1 MATIFYDKDAD
12 LDHLKGEKIAILGY
26 GSQGHAHA
34 QNLRD
39 NNLDVVVGLRKG
51 SKSWPRAEEDG
62 LEVKTV
68 AEAAKEAQ
76 IVMLLMGDSD
86 QPAVF
91 EQEVLPNLQEGD
103 AVAVAHGFNIIYN
116 QVIPPSYVDVF
127 MVAPK
132 SPGHLL
138 RRMFE
143 QGNGVPSLVATHQD
157 FTGRCLQ
164 RALAYAKGLG
174 STRAGVIQ
182 TTFQEE
188 TETDLFGEQAVLC
201 GGVSAL
207 IKASFDTLVE
217 AGYQPEIAY
226 FECLH
231 ELKLIV
237 DLIYE
242 GGISMMRYSISDVA
256 EYGDLTR
263 GPRLIDGK
271 VREEMK
277 KMLAEIQDGAFAQ
290 ECITEFKINR
300 PCFTALRRKEAG
312 HLIEKVGAELRS
324 MMPWLKK

>member
-157 FTGRCLQ
+157 FTGRSLQ